1 MIAHLRGK
9 LVDKQPNLVII
20 DVGGVGY
27 AVTIPVSTYSHL
39 GQTGA
44 EACLHIH
51 THVREDALAL
61 FGFATRGE
69 KAIFEQLIT
78 VSGIGARLAV
88 TVLSGLPTDDLS
100 TAIRSGDVAQLTRIP
115 GVGKKTGERMV
126 LELREKLGPAISS
139 DEMAARPGADDAT
152 QQEVISALLNLGCT
166 RDAAQKAVGKAL
178 REKSAA
184 DVLEFEPLFRRS
196 LDLISR

>member
-9 LVDKQPNLVII
+9 LVDKQPNLVTI

-27 AVTIPVSTYSHL
+27 AVTIPVSTYSQL
-39 GQTGA
+39 GQTGG
-44 EACLHIH
+44 EAALHIH

-69 KAIFEQLIT
+69 KAIFQKLIT

-88 TVLSGLPTDDLS
+88 TVLSGLPLDELS
-100 TAIRSGDVAQLTRIP
+100 KAIRSGDVTRLTRIP

-126 LELREKLGPAISS
+126 LELREKLGLVIAS
-139 DEMAARPGADDAT
+139 DEAGAPAGADDAT

-178 REKSAA
+178 REKPDGDAL
-184 DVLEFEPLFRRS
+184 DFESLFRRS